1 MEEVK
6 TKRWGHPLGVV
17 SLVFGIIAL
26 FFGLLALIPLIGL
39 VLAIITG
46 VLAVVAIGFGI
57 PGIIGSTNKGRAIV
71 GLSFGATMLVWAII
85 RYYWVVALAAAAAA
99 SVGA

>member
-6 TKRWGHPLGVV
+6 NKRWGHPLGVV

-26 FFGLLALIPLIGL
+26 VFGLLALIPLIGL
-39 VLAIITG
+39 ALAIITG
-46 VLAVVAIGFGI
+46 ILAIVAIGFGI
-57 PGIIGSTNKGRAIV
+57 PGIIGSTNKERAIT
-71 GLSFGATMLVWAII
+71 GLSFGVTMLVWAII

-99 SVGA
+99 NAGA